1 MQVLWDVGV
10 ESGHEDDHSFVG
22 QLHVQNE
29 NLDPRRVC
37 DLHSL
42 QENIL
47 DIKQV
52 KILTA
57 KCSDLLFSKRLH
69 WIVGNFARS
78 TKS

>member
-47 DIKQV
+47 DI
-52 KILTA
+52 
-57 KCSDLLFSKRLH
+57 
-69 WIVGNFARS
+69 
-78 TKS
+78 